1 MKYFKKGHGQ
11 TLIEF
16 ALIFPLLMFLLIGFF
31 DLGRAI
37 FYYSSLSNAVREAAR
52 TGIVKEYG
60 GYDDT
65 QVTDQVL
72 TYGFGLGSLSSED
85 VVVEYREIS
94 NDYLG
99 SDEDYQIS
107 DEFVK
112 YIEVTGKFCYEPIT
126 PGIISIINT
135 TCWNGNRGIELKAV
149 SVMLMEPGKPE

>member
-1 MKYFKKGHGQ
+1 MKRKIRLRGQ

-16 ALIFPLLMFLLIGFF
+16 ALIFPLLIFLLIGFF
-31 DLGRAI
+31 DIGRAI

-60 GYDDT
+60 GYEDNEI
-65 QVTDQVL
+65 TDQVL
-72 TYGFGLGSLSSED
+72 TYGFGLGSLTSDD

-94 NDYLG
+94 NDYLNSG
-99 SDEDYQIS
+99 EEYQID

-135 TCWNGNRGIELKAV
+135 TCWNDSRGIELKAV
-149 SVMLMEPGKPE
+149 SIMLMEPGKSE